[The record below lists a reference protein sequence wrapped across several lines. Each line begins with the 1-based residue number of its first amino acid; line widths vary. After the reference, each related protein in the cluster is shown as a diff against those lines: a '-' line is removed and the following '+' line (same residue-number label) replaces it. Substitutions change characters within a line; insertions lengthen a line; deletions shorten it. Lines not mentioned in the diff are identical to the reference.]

1 MGLQGIIFTSLLVAV
16 SGGDP
21 SAAGACPAPDTAAT
35 PSPLELDVEFGEAA
49 DADTTELWL
58 LQMSHERVADQT
70 ASNQS
75 DPMRRTP
82 RTHELHAASDVR
94 ASAQELHAAPTPK
107 PHAHPAPT
115 ANASSEVVLMDVSSG
130 ISFGNVWSIIM
141 TILLLVIVVALA
153 YVCYAHYYKKQSFED
168 IGHTFDHK
176 EEHAKAQV
184 NAGARRARRAFS
196 SEKERAA
203 ERPGGGGAFVARLP
217 PTRHPPAPLPV
228 ALQPLQRK

>member
-75 DPMRRTP
+75 DPHATHPPATSATSARNATRQANASDV
-82 RTHELHAASDVR
+82 RASAHELHAASDVR
-94 ASAQELHAAPTPK
+94 ASAQELHAGPTPK

-196 SEKERAA
+196 SEKD
-203 ERPGGGGAFVARLP
+203 
-217 PTRHPPAPLPV
+217 TCC
-228 ALQPLQRK
+228 